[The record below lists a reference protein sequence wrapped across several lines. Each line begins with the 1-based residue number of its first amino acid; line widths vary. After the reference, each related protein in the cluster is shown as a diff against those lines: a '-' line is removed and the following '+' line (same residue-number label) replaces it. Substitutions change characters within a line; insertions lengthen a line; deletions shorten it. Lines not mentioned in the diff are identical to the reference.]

1 MLTNGEEREKRLWLA
16 SQQYVKGEI
25 PIDELEEIENIQ
37 SENLRRAFLS
47 LARKTVIGKLLST
60 VHNPATNKGA

>member
-1 MLTNGEEREKRLWLA
+1 MYTNEEECERRLWIA
-16 SQQYVKGEI
+16 SRQYVQGEI

-47 LARKTVIGKLLST
+47 LARKTVIGKLLAT
-60 VHNPATNKGA
+60 VHSPVTRKGA